1 LPETVTAVILAL
13 MRIVDLQTLRADGG
27 WRPFSFLKVT
37 TDEGLTGWAEFA
49 EGSWSPAL
57 PEVIR
62 ELGRQVIGRDPTSF
76 ARLSAE
82 LHAVTQFTA
91 GGLSHQ
97 AIAAIENACID
108 IAAKARSMPV
118 HALFGGPMREAV
130 DVYWSHC
137 GSFRARHAELF
148 EKVLGKARLASTS
161 DFERLGEEAV
171 ARGFKAVK
179 TNPILFE
186 KDGPVLLNPGF
197 VPQGLSFGRALD
209 EQTLHVI
216 AEQCAAMRSAL
227 GPDRGLMLDVNFSLR
242 PESLRRLAQLLE
254 PSRLRWLETDLHD
267 PAALG
272 AFRSGCRLPIASLE
286 SIYGRRGYKPY
297 FDAHAVDTAVV
308 DVLWN
313 GFAESVRIAALA
325 ETFEVNV
332 APHNFYGPLADLMS
346 AHFCAAA
353 GNLAI
358 MEIEG
363 DDVPWKSSLLTRS
376 SELREGQFVI
386 PTGAGWGADVNEDA
400 VREHP
405 WTRG

>member
-1 LPETVTAVILAL
+1 LPETVTAVILAR

-49 EGSWSPAL
+49 EGAWSPAL

-62 ELGRQVIGRDPTSF
+62 ELGRQVIGRDPRSF

-82 LHAVTQFTA
+82 LHAITQFTA

-97 AIAAIENACID
+97 AIAAIENACLD

-118 HALFGGPMREAV
+118 YALFGGPFREAV

-148 EKVLGKARLASTS
+148 EKVLGKPRLTSAS
-161 DFERLGEEAV
+161 DFEQLGEEAV

-197 VPQGLSFGRALD
+197 VPQGLSFGRGLD

-216 AEQCAAMRSAL
+216 ADQCAALRAAL

-242 PESLRRLAQLLE
+242 PESLRRLAPLLE

-272 AFRSGCRLPIASLE
+272 AFRSVCRVPIASLE

-297 FDAHAVDTAVV
+297 FEAQAVDTAVV

-313 GFAESVRIAALA
+313 GFAESARIASLA

-346 AHFCAAA
+346 AHFCAVV

-363 DDVPWKSSLLTRS
+363 DDVPWKSSLLTS
-376 SELREGQFVI
+376 APELREGQFVI

-405 WTRG
+405 WSR

>member
-1 LPETVTAVILAL
+1 

-37 TDEGLTGWAEFA
+37 TDEGLTGWSEFA
-49 EGSWSPAL
+49 EGAWSPAL
-57 PEVIR
+57 PAVIR
-62 ELGRQVIGRDPTSF
+62 ELGRHVIGRDPASF

-82 LHAVTQFTA
+82 LHAITQFTA

-118 HALFGGPMREAV
+118 YALFGGPFREAV

-148 EKVLGKARLASTS
+148 EKVLGKPRLTSTS

-179 TNPILFE
+179 TNPILFGA
-186 KDGPVLLNPGF
+186 DGPVLLNPGF
-197 VPQGLSFGRALD
+197 VPQGLAFGRGLD

-216 AEQCAAMRSAL
+216 ADQCAAMRGAL

-272 AFRSGCRLPIASLE
+272 AFRSVCRVPIASLE

-297 FDAHAVDTAVV
+297 FDAQAVDTAVV

-313 GFAESVRIAALA
+313 GFAESVRIASMA

-346 AHFCAAA
+346 AHFCAVA

-363 DDVPWKSSLLTRS
+363 DDVPWKSSLLTRAG
-376 SELREGQFVI
+376 ELRDGQFVI

-405 WTRG
+405 FL